1 MHFYNLIVLCLIHFL
16 DLTARGKENDG
27 FIFCIHNYRGW
38 CWNNNASVWSY
49 GR

>member
-16 DLTARGKENDG
+16 DLTRNVKDQ
-27 FIFCIHNYRGW
+27 FTFCVPNYRGW
-38 CWNNNASVWSY
+38 CWNNNASGWSY

>member
-16 DLTARGKENDG
+16 DLTARYNEQDG
-27 FIFCIHNYRGW
+27 LIFCTPNYRGW
-38 CWNNNASVWSY
+38 CWNNNASTWSY